1 MEKIVINKNIWDLL
15 FKLKTKMDF
24 KVILV
29 VLYGKMV
36 EEEKITSSLRIST
49 KTLQKSLKRLIDLG
63 LIKRMRHKRDH
74 NVRII
79 IDNKFY
85 STSECQDCK
94 HSEISRFITCKL
106 KDLDC
111 LHDYERLSYGLWKLI
126 KDEYEEINV
135 LENLRGN
142 IGKGGQ
148 IKENINDWG
157 YKDFVLFYIEQF
169 KAHFPSA
176 VEQTEMLSLRLNVK
190 KLMKIV
196 REKTHESKWR
206 YIVKHFISRRMNEC
220 VELKVLI
227 NPTMLLDPVSLR
239 KFLEGKGYKIMTLD
253 YCKQCD
259 IFCSYMKSNQ
269 CQLEKSNA
277 RCDDELVER
286 MKGRY
291 N

>member
-1 MEKIVINKNIWDLL
+1 VEKIVINKNIWDLL
-15 FKLKTKMDF
+15 FRLKTKMDF
-24 KVILV
+24 KVILI

-36 EEEKITSSLRIST
+36 GEEKITSSLRISM

-63 LIKRMRHKRDH
+63 LVKRMRHKTDH

-79 IDNKFY
+79 IDNRFY
-85 STSECQDCK
+85 PSSECQDCK
-94 HSEISRFITCKL
+94 YSEISKFIICKL
-106 KDLDC
+106 KGPDC
-111 LHDYERLSYGLWKLI
+111 LHDHERLSYGLWKLI

-148 IKENINDWG
+148 TKENINDWG
-157 YKDFVLFYIEQF
+157 YKDFALFYIEQF
-169 KAHFPSA
+169 KTHFPSA

-206 YIVKHFISRRMNEC
+206 YIVKHFISKRMNEC
-220 VELKVLI
+220 AESKVLI
-227 NPTMLLDPVSLR
+227 NPTMLLDPASLR

-259 IFCSYMKSNQ
+259 IFCSYMKNDE

-277 RCDDELVER
+277 KCDDELVER
-286 MKGRY
+286 MKERY